1 MADTERARGWLS
13 SVDLLSRRLSV
24 SCFELLG
31 LYLAICKAAFY
42 STIWLYT
49 FETSVRERE
58 RESSVGPIEAVRT
71 WTRLSFFSDYA
82 TTCQSRR
89 GIKLVRRNTD
99 ARKGGE
105 MTLHIGD
112 MQHAGTT
119 YESIFDNAQ
128 LTYRIVP
135 RPQCP

>member
-1 MADTERARGWLS
+1 
-13 SVDLLSRRLSV
+13 
-24 SCFELLG
+24 
-31 LYLAICKAAFY
+31 
-42 STIWLYT
+42 
-49 FETSVRERE
+49 
-58 RESSVGPIEAVRT
+58 
-71 WTRLSFFSDYA
+71 
-82 TTCQSRR
+82 
-89 GIKLVRRNTD
+89 
-99 ARKGGE
+99 